1 MISRGGRGSAEDGTL
16 KNRMIVAG
24 AVFVLLLSTPLTVAA
39 DWPQFRGVKRDGVS
53 PETGLA
59 EEWGENGPKEVWRKS
74 IGPGYSALSVV
85 GDRLYTMYVIEI
97 DGTDKEVAVALS
109 TEDGSEVWR
118 TPLGDRYDNEFGDGP
133 RATPTVN
140 GDRVYV
146 LDSTGTLAALKA
158 ADGAVVWSMDFRE
171 TFGVETPRFGYST
184 SVVVDGD
191 QVIVQAGG
199 PDGKNYLG
207 LDKDTGEILWS
218 RGDGP
223 AGYNSALPV
232 QIGETKRFVYVAGNQ
247 LVCVDEE
254 GGEVWAHEWPQG
266 ETHAMP
272 IRIPPDKLYVSGAEG
287 IGARLFRVSEADGKG
302 EIELIWEQ
310 PFMRNHFSSA
320 VVHDGMIY
328 GFDNATLKAISVEDG
343 KMAWGKRGLGKGSL
357 IFADGHLFVLSDRGK
372 LLMLE
377 VNAEGYEEKGS
388 VQALEGL
395 CWTAPSLADGRLYL
409 RNHDEIVVY
418 DLR

>member
-1 MISRGGRGSAEDGTL
+1 MIL
-16 KNRMIVAG
+16 VG
-24 AVFVLLLSTPLTVAA
+24 AVCVLVMSTLTVAD
-39 DWPQFRGVKRDGVS
+39 DWPQFRGLQRDGVS

-59 EEWGENGPKEVWRKS
+59 KEWEESGPKEVWRKT
-74 IGPGYSALSVV
+74 IGPGYSAVSIV
-85 GDRLYTMYVIEI
+85 GDRLYTMYVVEI
-97 DGTDKEVAVALS
+97 DGQDKEVAVALS
-109 TEDGSEVWR
+109 AKDGEEFWR
-118 TPLGDRYDNEFGDGP
+118 TPLGDRFDNEFGDGP
-133 RATPTVN
+133 RATPTVS

-146 LDSTGTLAALKA
+146 LDSRGTLAALETKN
-158 ADGAVVWSMDFRE
+158 GSVVWSMNFIE
-171 TFGVETPRFGYST
+171 KFEIELPNFGYST

-199 PDGKNYLG
+199 KDGNNYLG
-207 LDKDTGEILWS
+207 IDKDSGEIVWS
-218 RGDGP
+218 RGSGP

-232 QIGETKRFVYVAGNQ
+232 QVGDKKRFVYVADGQ
-247 LVCVDEE
+247 LICIDED

-272 IRIPPDKLYVSGAEG
+272 IRIPPDKLYLAGAEG
-287 IGARLFRVSEADGKG
+287 VGARLFRVKEADGKG
-302 EIELIWEQ
+302 EIELLWEQ

-320 VVHDGMIY
+320 VVHDGTIY

-357 IFADGHLFVLSDRGK
+357 IFADGHLVVLSDRGK
-372 LLMLE
+372 LLLVE
-377 VNAEGYEEKGS
+377 ATSEGYEEEGS

-395 CWTAPSLADGRLYL
+395 CWTAPAFADGRLYL
-409 RNHDEIVVY
+409 RNHDELVVY